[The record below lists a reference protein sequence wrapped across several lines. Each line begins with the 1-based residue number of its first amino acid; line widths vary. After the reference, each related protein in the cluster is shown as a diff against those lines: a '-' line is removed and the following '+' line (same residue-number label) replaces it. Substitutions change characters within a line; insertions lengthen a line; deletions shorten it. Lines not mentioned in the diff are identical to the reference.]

1 MSALINRLPQ
11 LSALALGLVALVS
24 LGWQGY
30 RFYQSQQYR
39 ASQTQ
44 SQTVSRP
51 RKTEPRVDLAQLN
64 LFGKASSREET
75 AAVDTRNLPKTN
87 LQLTLRGVMAGDGE
101 GRTSALVQGPDQQTR
116 SYHLGDSLPGN
127 AKLKAVYPDR
137 IVIDRNGHL
146 ENLFFPKPDSDEGID
161 VATTKPE
168 PQPTPEDQAA
178 QAIVNDQPDNGDGTQ
193 PGYGLSE
200 KRKKEIQ
207 EKLRELRKRLQPGA
221 Q

>member
-1 MSALINRLPQ
+1 MPALINRLPQ
-11 LSALALGLVALVS
+11 LTALALGLVALVS

-44 SQTVSRP
+44 QQAVSRP
-51 RKTEPRVDLAQLN
+51 RKTAPRVDLAKID
-64 LFGKASSREET
+64 LFGKASPKEGT

-101 GRTSALVQGPDQQTR
+101 GRTSALVEGPNQQTQT
-116 SYHLGDSLPGN
+116 YHLGDSLPGN

-161 VATTKPE
+161 VSATEPE
-168 PQPTPEDQAA
+168 PQPTPQDTAA
-178 QAIVNDQPDNGDGTQ
+178 QAIVNDQPDNGDSSQ
-193 PGYGLSE
+193 AGYGLSE

-221 Q
+221 P